1 MDRPSRGFHG
11 QARGLCPTP
20 VPADIFKKFTAGPV
34 TILSQKNDFKK
45 PRVQFRGEPANFLTC
60 RMLQMLQ
67 MLHLLRLKCNFPF
80 SQQQKIIII
89 IRARNKVAFKT
100 EQMEHLE
107 HPANF
112 LTRNNKIFCPQLS
125 RQNIFNMVHLD
136 DLPKI
141 CDFSSEFFKNS
152 CPKFLTCQSGTP
164 RTVYFRIQKNVAG
177 ITPHGLFSDTKK
189 CSRYYPK
196 RSIFQRH
203 LKTTIII
210 IIH

>member
-1 MDRPSRGFHG
+1 MQLSFFS
-11 QARGLCPTP
+11 TT
-20 VPADIFKKFTAGPV
+20 KK
-34 TILSQKNDFKK
+34 
-45 PRVQFRGEPANFLTC
+45 
-60 RMLQMLQ
+60 
-67 MLHLLRLKCNFPF
+67 
-80 SQQQKIIII
+80 III

-164 RTVYFRIQKNVAG
+164 RTVYFRIHDVAG
-177 ITPHGLFSDTKK
+177 ITPNGLFFNDTSKTLNLGDGAIGAIGDALNTTFLFSQQKK
-189 CSRYYPK
+189 
-196 RSIFQRH
+196 
-203 LKTTIII
+203 III
-210 IIH
+210 